1 MSETL
6 GTVTL
11 ELTTEDTKLR
21 KGLRNAKR
29 DAQKLGRSMGRVGKK
44 LTAAI
49 TLPVLG
55 LGVAI
60 LKVAAN
66 FETSMNQVQALT
78 NATGEDFAK
87 LEDQAKEL
95 GATTQFSASQAAD
108 AMGFMAQAGL
118 DVDQIYSSLPATLD
132 LAAASQQDLA
142 TTADQMT
149 NIMAGFGIA
158 ATESARVA
166 DTLTAAFIGSNTNL
180 TDLAQAMSFAA
191 PVAAG
196 FGLTLAETAAVVGF
210 MGNVGIKASRA
221 GTALSGALVR
231 LSDPASNVRKLME
244 SLGIEVLDSE
254 GKMKSMVGILQEL
267 EKSGAGTT
275 EIMKIFGL
283 RAGPA
288 TAALVRQGS
297 EGLQRFTDEINKAGG
312 AAARVGAVQM
322 KGLTGALNALKSAM
336 EAVAIAIGKSGLLE
350 WVTDVAKATADWFRE
365 LSKTN
370 PVVLKWGVILA
381 GLAVTLGPLL
391 IAVGLI
397 ATAIS
402 LISAPVLIVIAA
414 IAAAGGLIATF
425 WLMRDEIAEAV
436 ESTFNAVKQWLQDAM
451 AGVFDWITGAIE
463 GLLDLINSV
472 TGAINSATISG
483 SGGGGGASGDP
494 FFDDPFD
501 DPFFDDPLP
510 PPSNF
515 SNFGTRPRQQNNL
528 TIAIHGNDASVF
540 TADQI
545 RDLVEAINEEMADD
559 STNLRVQTI

>member
-6 GTVTL
+6 GTATL
-11 ELTTEDTKLR
+11 ELTTDDSKLQR
-21 KGLRNAKR
+21 GLRNAKR
-29 DAQKLGRSMGRVGKK
+29 DAQKLSRSMTRVGKK

-49 TLPVLG
+49 TLPVVG

-60 LKVAAN
+60 LKAAAD
-66 FETSMNQVQALT
+66 FETGMNQVRALT
-78 NATGEDFAK
+78 GATGEDFAK

-118 DVDQIYSSLPATLD
+118 DADQIYSSLPATLD

-312 AAARVGAVQM
+312 TANRVATVQLEGLNGAM
-322 KGLTGALNALKSAM
+322 LGLKSAM
-336 EAVAIAIGKSGLLE
+336 EAVAIAIAASGLLE
-350 WVTDVAKATADWFRE
+350 WVTDVAKATANWFRE
-365 LSKTN
+365 LAKTN
-370 PVVLKWGVILA
+370 PAVLKWGVILA

-391 IAVGLI
+391 IVLGLF
-397 ATAIS
+397 ATAI
-402 LISAPVLIVIAA
+402 LAISAPIAIVIAA
-414 IAAAGGLIATF
+414 IVATGGLI
-425 WLMRDEIAEAV
+425 WAV
-436 ESTFNAVKQWLQDAM
+436 WELSKDWDTALSRILAFSENW
-451 AGVFDWITGAIE
+451 AGSLFLKVFAPVLGWITDIIRLWNAFISLVSSIPTPEISIPGGFHPPESDTVTTEPIDVGPGGVPSVVIGRQSTRDVTINLPEDA
-463 GLLDLINSV
+463 LLD
-472 TGAINSATISG
+472 
-483 SGGGGGASGDP
+483 
-494 FFDDPFD
+494 
-501 DPFFDDPLP
+501 
-510 PPSNF
+510 SN
-515 SNFGTRPRQQNNL
+515 GVRR
-528 TIAIHGNDASVF
+528 
-540 TADQI
+540 
-545 RDLVEAINEEMADD
+545 LVERIAEEMADD